1 VLSGSRDI
9 SEVLG
14 LDLGVRVPSPD
25 VLPTVF
31 FAAMAGRTASFDE
44 GSFERWQHQMEQ
56 GDPRV
61 EFARQL
67 VFDDLLPVE
76 FSRLE
81 KVSLGSLAARGPA
94 WVVAGS
100 ELWADRPVVA
110 LGIVVAGEFGASL
123 SVLFTASAHRPPRP
137 RSTTQ
142 DAYSKCHPTG
152 SRPRIDAKPMSPVWR
167 VQGALGAV
175 EHLRRTLALSTRRN
189 RRSGV
194 PLCARV
200 DRGCSQ
206 PAGAYY
212 CC

>member
-1 VLSGSRDI
+1 MPLTQTFETTIFSSDIHHAAEAFVLPKSAFDAVPSGSRDI

-76 FSRLE
+76 SSRLE
-81 KVSLGSLAARGPA
+81 KVSLGSLAVRGPA

-100 ELWADRPVVA
+100 ELWADRPVAA
-110 LGIVVAGEFGASL
+110 LGIVVAGEFGA
-123 SVLFTASAHRPPRP
+123 VVVGVIRGFGASAA
-137 RSTTQ
+137 T
-142 DAYSKCHPTG
+142 A
-152 SRPRIDAKPMSPVWR
+152 AKY
-167 VQGALGAV
+167 
-175 EHLRRTLALSTRRN
+175 HTRRLFKVPPDWIPPED
-189 RRSGV
+189 RR
-194 PLCARV
+194 
-200 DRGCSQ
+200 
-206 PAGAYY
+206 
-212 CC
+212 